1 MSWTQI
7 IALGFAVGVTAW
19 TAVFLRVTKLGTAM
33 RSLANDR
40 EITATLGVPVRRVEA
55 SAWFVSGLICG
66 TVGLLLPSL
75 LYSLDAVALTFFVI
89 SALAA
94 ALIGRLQSLWVT
106 LFGGARDR
114 DRRVLPVGVRIV
126 AYAGP
131 AALAVPRDDAV
142 RARNRRAPL
151 ARTTSRVSVAR
162 AGH

>member
-1 MSWTQI
+1 M
-7 IALGFAVGVTAW
+7 TAW
-19 TAVFLRVTKLGTAM
+19 TAAFLRFTNLGTAM

-55 SAWFVSGLICG
+55 SAWFVSGVICG

-106 LFGGARDR
+106 LLAALVIGVVESCLSAFASWPTQGQPLSQYRAMTPFVLAIVALLLLGRRRGGAS
-114 DRRVLPVGVRIV
+114 GV
-126 AYAGP
+126 
-131 AALAVPRDDAV
+131 
-142 RARNRRAPL
+142 L
-151 ARTTSRVSVAR
+151 AR
-162 AGH
+162 